1 MEIKHLL
8 ENTLRKE
15 PNYLTDNGDVKKWVV
30 ISKAQNFD
38 ETLIGLLLDQPRLK
52 KEFFREIHGH
62 WIFDQNRFTDF
73 IEQKEY
79 LEDSFTRY
87 KNKIGLTIGNKF
99 LSQRNEVSL
108 VWPYKDCILEGGQSR
123 EEQKRN
129 EIFFNELLA
138 QDEITQLLEP
148 KVLTNAKHFT
158 SNNEQKFDK
167 FNRNEQGTITDNL
180 LIKGNNLLALHSLKK
195 EFAGKVKLIY
205 IDPPYNT
212 GNDGFKYND
221 SFNHST
227 WLTFMKNRLEI
238 ARKLLRED
246 GVIFISLD
254 DKEAHYCKIL
264 MDEIFGRENFI
275 ADICHKA
282 RASVSNDKI
291 ISPNHNHILLFAKK
305 ERIVFSKKNQFG
317 EKNELKGFNLKD
329 DKGNY
334 KLVPVD
340 GPGGDKKGNPY
351 YEFLGVIGYWRFSQD
366 RMQRMYE
373 ENLIVKKG
381 NSLYQKYYEEK
392 AKNSRKTTTTWWD
405 NGFLTSSATGELKTL
420 MKSENPFS
428 NPKNINL
435 LKHIIDLWVREKDDI
450 VLDFFAGS
458 STTAQAVLDLNKE
471 DGGNRQ
477 FILCEQMEYVE
488 NVTTERVK
496 KVIEKNQEGSF
507 FYFELKKYNETFI
520 EQIQEVNTSEEL
532 LEIWEA
538 MKERSFLNYNID
550 IKAQDNHI
558 EEFKSLSIEQKKQH
572 LVQLLDKNQ
581 LYVPFSAMN
590 DVTYGVTEDEKTLT
604 KAFYS

>member
-1 MEIKHLL
+1 MEIKQIL

-52 KEFFREIHGH
+52 AEFFREIHGH

-99 LSQRNEVSL
+99 LSQRNEVAL

-158 SNNEQKFDK
+158 SNNEQKFEK
-167 FNRNEQGTITDNL
+167 FNCNEQGTITDNL

-195 EFAGKVKLIY
+195 EFAGKIKLIY

-246 GVIFISLD
+246 GVIFVSLD

-264 MDEIFGRENFI
+264 MDEIFGRDNFI

-305 ERIVFSKKNQFG
+305 ERTVFSKKNQFG
-317 EKNELKGFNLKD
+317 EKNELKGFTLKD

-420 MKSENPFS
+420 MESENPFS

-435 LKHIIDLWVREKDDI
+435 LKHIVDLWVREKDDI

-471 DGGNRQ
+471 DGGTRQ

-488 NVTTERVK
+488 NVTTERIK
-496 KVIEKNQEGSF
+496 KVIEKNQQGSF
-507 FYFELKKYNETFI
+507 IYFELKKYNEIFI
-520 EQIQEVNTSEEL
+520 EQIQEANTSEEL

-590 DVTYGVTEDEKTLT
+590 DVTYGVTEDEKNLT